1 MDHIIIFY
9 FFNWFPVV
17 QSLQFWE
24 MWLEIKPWR
33 PGPAVFFFYL
43 FKEFNG
49 ILHCFHLLKY
59 VYMYIFFK
67 AIFPCIL
74 YFTSRYMYVLWFHK
88 VLKICYIETISIHF
102 HRSQVHTPYNKPGI
116 SWKICKNILY
126 HTSLFIYRVLSK
138 YPKKVNV
145 YLVNPQ
151 VERLYRKG
159 WWRIK

>member
-1 MDHIIIFY
+1 MKARACRI
-9 FFNWFPVV
+9 
-17 QSLQFWE
+17 
-24 MWLEIKPWR
+24 
-33 PGPAVFFFYL
+33 FFYL

-145 YLVNPQ
+145 DFSVQKFLLVGTRDCLISESARTPSRKVVQ
-151 VERLYRKG
+151 ERLVENK
-159 WWRIK
+159 IIQ